1 MASKWKIGV
10 LLLTVV
16 ALLGGCLGEKPVL
29 DQLEE
34 GKGKIKIVHYN
45 EESFYNEYGNYFNI
59 KYPDIEF
66 EVIGY
71 QDLYANGNEN
81 EAFDYD
87 AELEKFIEKNKPD
100 VLLLTDKLFEKYA
113 QNGKL
118 YSIEQIV
125 GQEKFDLEGYMPGL
139 IDMIRSKGNGTL
151 YGLAP
156 SFYTSVMYYNRDL
169 FKEHNIEPPRNKMS
183 WQEVIDLSKR
193 FTGIGSGDNQIY
205 GFYQSY
211 GDVQSAVSQIV
222 SSAALNLFDTKGEK
236 LLINSEGWKKA
247 IKMGT
252 DAVRDKSIGI
262 PSDEQRNGGMD
273 ELFYQGKAAMV
284 MEGTWY
290 AQQLKTRPL
299 YDKKLKPINW
309 DIVTAPIDPSSP
321 DESSNVSLSEIYAV
335 AADSPNKRAA
345 WEFVKFVN
353 GPEMAKAAARSNN
366 GRVPTRKD
374 YFKEIEGRST
384 EPFYLLKPKLGV
396 SSSGFWGYSKI
407 PGKFNEGFMPLVKE
421 SLKAIVDNKKTV
433 DEAVAE
439 LETKGQQML
448 NKAYE
453 EQKAKSK
460 DKK

>member
-16 ALLGGCLGEKPVL
+16 ALMSGCLGEKPVL
-29 DQLEE
+29 EQLEE
-34 GKGKIKIVHYN
+34 GKGKIKVVSYN
-45 EESFYNEYGNYFNI
+45 EESFYNDYGNYFNI

-66 EVIGY
+66 EVVSY
-71 QDLYANGNEN
+71 QDLYANRQDGDP
-81 EAFDYD
+81 FDYD
-87 AELEKFIEKNKPD
+87 GEMEKFIEKNKPD
-100 VLLLTDKLFEKYA
+100 VLLLNDKLFEKYA
-113 QNGKL
+113 QSGKL
-118 YSIEQIV
+118 YGIEQII

-156 SFYTSVMYYNRDL
+156 SFYTNVMYYNRDL

-211 GDVQSAVSQIV
+211 GDAQSIVSQIV

-236 LLINSEGWKKA
+236 LLINSDGWKKA
-247 IKMGT
+247 IKMAT
-252 DAVRDKSIGI
+252 DAIRDKSIGI
-262 PSDEQRNGGMD
+262 PSSEQRNGGMD

-284 MEGTWY
+284 TEGTWF
-290 AQQLKTRPL
+290 AQQLRNRPL

-321 DESSNVSLSEIYAV
+321 DESSNVNLSEIYAV

-366 GRVPTRKD
+366 GRIPTRKD

-384 EPFYLLKPKLGV
+384 EPFYLLKPKLGIT
-396 SSSGFWGYSKI
+396 SSGFWGNSKI
-407 PGKFNEGFMPLVKE
+407 PDKFHQEFMPLVNT
-421 SLKAIVDNKKTV
+421 SLQAIVDNKKTV

-453 EQKAKSK
+453 EQKVKSK

>member
-16 ALLGGCLGEKPVL
+16 ALMSGCLGEKPVL

-34 GKGKIKIVHYN
+34 GKGKIKVIHYS
-45 EESFYNEYGNYFNI
+45 EESFYSDYGNYFNI

-66 EVIGY
+66 EVISYKELAAKQGE
-71 QDLYANGNEN
+71 GES
-81 EAFDYD
+81 FDFD

-100 VLLLTDKLFEKYA
+100 VMMLNGKQFEKFA

-118 YSIEQIV
+118 YGLDQIIS
-125 GQEKFDLEGYMPGL
+125 QEKFDLEGYMPGL
-139 IDMIRSKGNGTL
+139 VDLLRSKGNGTL

-156 SFYTSVMYYNRDL
+156 AFYTDVMYYNRDL

-193 FTGIGSGDNQIY
+193 FTGIGSGDNKIY
-205 GFYQSY
+205 GFYKSY
-211 GDVQSAVSQIV
+211 GDVQFVVNNIA
-222 SSAALNLFDTKGEK
+222 SSAGLNLFDTKGEK
-236 LLINSEGWKKA
+236 LLINSDGWKKA
-247 IKMGT
+247 IKMAT
-252 DAVRDKSIGI
+252 DAVRDKSIAI
-262 PSDEQRNGGMD
+262 PSPEESQTGWG
-273 ELFYQGKAAMV
+273 EAFYQGKAAMV
-284 MEGTWY
+284 IEGTWF
-290 AQQLKTRPL
+290 AQQIKNRPL
-299 YDKKLKPINW
+299 YDKKFKEINW

-321 DESSNVSLSEIYAV
+321 DESSDVNLTDIYAI

-353 GPEMAKAAARSNN
+353 GPEIAKAA
-366 GRVPTRKD
+366 GRTVSGRIPTRKD

-384 EPFYLLKPKLGV
+384 EPFFLLKPKLGT
-396 SSSGFWGYSKI
+396 SYSGFWGSNNV
-407 PGKFNEGFMPLVKE
+407 PDTFNKGFNPLVEE

-433 DEAVAE
+433 EEAVAE
-439 LETKGQQML
+439 LEAKGQQL
-448 NKAYE
+448 LDKAHQ